1 MHLQEH
7 RFVEIRFVECFQ
19 KPVITGHVATED
31 LTCVVSNFE
40 PLRALHVFTKPCA
53 RYEEQQMLQA
63 VTKNDFC
70 ERNKIQCIIN
80 YLIVWVRTLLLTSQ
94 PDNLFS
100 NLMVIFIFVQI

>member
-1 MHLQEH
+1 MKFPVHASTRTSFRCEN
-7 RFVEIRFVECFQ
+7 ECFQ

-70 ERNKIQCIIN
+70 EQNKI
-80 YLIVWVRTLLLTSQ
+80 
-94 PDNLFS
+94 
-100 NLMVIFIFVQI
+100 

>member
-63 VTKNDFC
+63 VTKMTFVS
-70 ERNKIQCIIN
+70 ETK
-80 YLIVWVRTLLLTSQ
+80 
-94 PDNLFS
+94 FS
-100 NLMVIFIFVQI
+100 ALSTI

>member
-7 RFVEIRFVECFQ
+7 RFVVRMSAS
-19 KPVITGHVATED
+19 KNPSSLDMYVATED

-70 ERNKIQCIIN
+70 ERNKI
-80 YLIVWVRTLLLTSQ
+80 
-94 PDNLFS
+94 
-100 NLMVIFIFVQI
+100 